1 MTSIELIAG
10 EGRGDSS
17 GKGKA
22 EASTDFTQLGSPK
35 NVVGNNG
42 VAGYGE
48 VVVLKMSGWGG
59 ELDLGSW
66 PRRHQKIVPMAS
78 TAVKNG

>member
-1 MTSIELIAG
+1 MDKFTPKSLSHNLLTTSIELIAG

-59 ELDLGSW
+59 EL
-66 PRRHQKIVPMAS
+66 I
-78 TAVKNG
+78 